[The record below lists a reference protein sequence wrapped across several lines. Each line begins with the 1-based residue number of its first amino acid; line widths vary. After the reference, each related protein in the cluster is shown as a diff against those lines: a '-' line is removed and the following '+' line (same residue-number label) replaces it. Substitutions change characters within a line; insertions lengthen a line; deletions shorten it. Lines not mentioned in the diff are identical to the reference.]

1 MKWGKNLKKLFVVF
15 LSLFVLIGC
24 ANKNDSEQPIE
35 DNDVQVGNEEQSGE
49 ENNDKNENENLADN
63 ESEEN
68 NNESN
73 DGNVIDND
81 HLKEFEEYDILAKEL
96 DLKQYEGVIKS
107 DNKGNRVILYQTKD
121 GKKEYKSIFI
131 KKKHRLKIV
140 HFDDEDDLLYNDII
154 K

>member
-1 MKWGKNLKKLFVVF
+1 MKKLFVVY

-35 DNDVQVGNEEQSGE
+35 DNDVQEENEEQPGE
-49 ENNDKNENENLADN
+49 ENNDENGNENLVDN
-63 ESEEN
+63 DNEEN
-68 NNESN
+68 NYESN

-140 HFDDEDDLLYNDII
+140 HFDDEDDLLYNDVI